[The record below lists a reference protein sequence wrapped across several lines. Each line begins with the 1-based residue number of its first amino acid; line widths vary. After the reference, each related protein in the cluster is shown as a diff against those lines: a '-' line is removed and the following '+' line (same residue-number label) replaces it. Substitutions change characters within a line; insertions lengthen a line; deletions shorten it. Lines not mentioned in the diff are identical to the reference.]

1 MRRGRIG
8 RSLAR
13 MTSPAPAPAATSYD
27 LYVVADGKRFF
38 WRNPNH
44 GVTLTDAGRDSA
56 IAWRTEGGEARKL
69 WTDIVAVNMLS
80 ATDGKQ
86 AVNHCIV
93 RFRDGRTLAVT
104 DADTSGQVDH
114 DRTPT
119 YRDFAR
125 ALHAR
130 LALAPRGTIR
140 FTAGVSEGRHTGMMV
155 IGVIA
160 ALFFVGVPLVLLF
173 VVRDWRV
180 LGVLAAG
187 AAFVWPFWKIVETNR
202 PRDYDPKNPPPELMD

>member
-8 RSLAR
+8 RSLAG
-13 MTSPAPAPAATSYD
+13 MTPLPATASTSYD
-27 LYVVADGKRFF
+27 LYFVVDGKRFF

-44 GVTLTDAGRDSA
+44 GVTLIDAGRESA
-56 IAWRTEGGEARKL
+56 IAWRAESGEDRTL

-104 DADTSGQVDH
+104 DAGASGQVDH
-114 DRTPT
+114 DRTPP

-130 LALAPRGTIR
+130 LALAPHGTIR

-155 IGVIA
+155 IGAIA
-160 ALFFVGVPLVLLF
+160 ALFFVGTPLVLLF
-173 VVRDWRV
+173 IVRDWRV